1 MAVPR
6 GRQPVPLSEHEQ
18 RLLDQIERALYQED
32 PKFASAVRSTDL
44 RSHTR
49 RRLFRAITVLL
60 LGFGLMFAGVV
71 AQLAVLGIV
80 GFGVMVG
87 ALVLAMTGLSRSG
100 SQPALRLVGEAGTDA
115 RQRQRRPERP
125 SRANKPPKSTGSLTE
140 RIEERW
146 RRRWDERGR

>member
-1 MAVPR
+1 M
-6 GRQPVPLSEHEQ
+6 PLSEHEQ

-32 PKFASAVRSTDL
+32 PKFASTVRSTDL

-49 RRLFRAITVLL
+49 RRLLRAIVVLL
-60 LGFGLMFAGVV
+60 LGFGLMFAGLVV
-71 AQLAVLGIV
+71 KNFVLGIV

-100 SQPALRLVGEAGTDA
+100 SQPALRLVGGAGADG

-125 SRANKPPKSTGSLTE
+125 TRNTKPPRPTGSFTTRL
-140 RIEERW
+140 EERW
-146 RRRWDERGR
+146 RRRWEERGR